1 MWHTTISSTS
11 PSKFRWSINPG
22 NHPVNQSSQSMHSI
36 VPSINPVN
44 PSSQFDLYTSQPSS
58 QSSRQSIH
66 SIIKST
72 IKSTIQPSINHPPS
86 NHPSTIH
93 QPAVQSIIPSIN
105 PFNHQ
110 VNHQVNHPSSHQPST
125 RQPSSQ
131 PIQSTHPLNQS
142 LYQSDRGGLRPQDN
156 RQAGQSAG
164 YLTVA
169 GFGFRTIGRLV
180 NQPTSINTSI
190 KTSIN
195 PRDQPTSIN
204 HPQSDRGGPLGFR
217 TIGRL
222 VNLHL
227 DQSPRSTTSI
237 NHFQSDRGGLRPQ
250 DNRQARQ
257 SADWSI
263 YTSINP
269 LDRPLQSTTSSLTVA
284 GFGLRTIGR
293 LVSQPT
299 SINPRD
305 QPTSINHPQSDR
317 GGPLSF
323 RTIGR
328 LVNQYTSINPS
339 INTSSLTVAG
349 LLASGQSADWTIG
362 RLVNLSTSTPHL
374 DHHLDQPSR
383 STTIN
388 HFQSNRGGLRLQDNR
403 QAGQSIHLDPLPRSP
418 TTSLTVAGFGFR
430 TIGRLVSQSTSINH
444 LIHLDQ
450 PPRSTTIHHYQSDR
464 GGLRLQD
471 NRQAVQFKKPL
482 QYTTSTNHINHINH
496 ALPVWPWRASA
507 SGQSADWA
515 VNTPRSTTSINHYDQ
530 PTSINLN
537 QPILV

>member
-1 MWHTTISSTS
+1 MSHYQQRVVATCHVCHVNTHKHVAHHVNSDLTPHGFYHSGFSSCLS
-11 PSKFRWSINPG
+11 IAYCWSINP
-22 NHPVNQSSQSMHSI
+22 P
-36 VPSINPVN
+36 
-44 PSSQFDLYTSQPSS
+44 
-58 QSSRQSIH
+58 
-66 SIIKST
+66 
-72 IKSTIQPSINHPPS
+72 
-86 NHPSTIH
+86 
-93 QPAVQSIIPSIN
+93 
-105 PFNHQ
+105 
-110 VNHQVNHPSSHQPST
+110 
-125 RQPSSQ
+125 
-131 PIQSTHPLNQS
+131 QSTPQSRRRSTPATNPLQS
-142 LYQSDRGGLRPQDN
+142 TTPS
-156 RQAGQSAG
+156 
-164 YLTVA
+164 LTVA
-169 GFGFRTIGRLV
+169 GLLASG
-180 NQPTSINTSI
+180 
-190 KTSIN
+190 
-195 PRDQPTSIN
+195 
-204 HPQSDRGGPLGFR
+204 
-217 TIGRL
+217 
-222 VNLHL
+222 
-227 DQSPRSTTSI
+227 
-237 NHFQSDRGGLRPQ
+237 
-250 DNRQARQ
+250 Q

-349 LLASGQSADWTIG
+349 LLASGQSADCLTVAGSGFRTIG

>member
-1 MWHTTISSTS
+1 MSHYQQRVVATCHVCHVNTHKHVAHHVNSDLTPHGFYHSGFSSCL
-11 PSKFRWSINPG
+11 SIA
-22 NHPVNQSSQSMHSI
+22 
-36 VPSINPVN
+36 
-44 PSSQFDLYTSQPSS
+44 Y
-58 QSSRQSIH
+58 
-66 SIIKST
+66 
-72 IKSTIQPSINHPPS
+72 
-86 NHPSTIH
+86 
-93 QPAVQSIIPSIN
+93 
-105 PFNHQ
+105 
-110 VNHQVNHPSSHQPST
+110 
-125 RQPSSQ
+125 
-131 PIQSTHPLNQS
+131 
-142 LYQSDRGGLRPQDN
+142 Y
-156 RQAGQSAG
+156 
-164 YLTVA
+164 
-169 GFGFRTIGRLV
+169 
-180 NQPTSINTSI
+180 
-190 KTSIN
+190 
-195 PRDQPTSIN
+195 
-204 HPQSDRGGPLGFR
+204 
-217 TIGRL
+217 
-222 VNLHL
+222 
-227 DQSPRSTTSI
+227 
-237 NHFQSDRGGLRPQ
+237 
-250 DNRQARQ
+250 
-257 SADWSI
+257 WSI

-349 LLASGQSADWTIG
+349 LLASGQSADCLTVAGSGFRTIG

-537 QPILV
+537 QPILINHFQSDRGGLQDNRQTGQSIHLHPPPRSPPRSTIKINHDQPRSTTSSLTVAGFRTIGRLVNPSTSIPHLDHHLDQPSRSTTINHFQSDRGGLRLQDNRQAGLVNYPPRLTTTINYPLQ